1 MQHFI
6 FREKDLEVS
15 QDQNKERF
23 DNIVKTLDEIQKRI
37 DFLAKKLEEV
47 DNKK

>member
-1 MQHFI
+1 MQHVI
-6 FREKDLEVS
+6 FSEKNLEVS

-23 DNIVKTLDEIQKRI
+23 DNIIKTLDEIQKRLNS
-37 DFLAKKLEEV
+37 LAKKLEEV